1 MLITLV
7 MIVKKM
13 NIYFDKPQKKRE
25 IQSQGL
31 VIHTY

>member
-13 NIYFDKPQKKRE
+13 NIYFNKSPKKNK

-31 VIHTY
+31 FIHTY

>member
-13 NIYFDKPQKKRE
+13 NIYFKKPQKKRE
-25 IQSQGL
+25 IQSKRI

>member
-1 MLITLV
+1 MFITIV

-13 NIYFDKPQKKRE
+13 NIYFNKPLKKRE
-25 IQSQGL
+25 IQSQRL